1 MSKSHKNS
9 ARNIKQKLSLSD
21 DVSFVH
27 PDVPIN
33 SPFTVEKG
41 RPDRLNKVLQY
52 FSNFDDY
59 AADLANEKNKKK
71 QAQAKK
77 NLGKIYFGS
86 IKSKVPRII
95 AENNIKNISNIKA

>member
-1 MSKSHKNS
+1 MRPSRESS
-9 ARNIKQKLSLSD
+9 ARNIKRELSHSD
-21 DVSFVH
+21 DGSFLH

-33 SPFTVEKG
+33 SPFTYERGK
-41 RPDRLNKVLQY
+41 PDRVNKVLQY
-52 FSNFDDY
+52 FSNFGDNVVDITK
-59 AADLANEKNKKK
+59 EQNKKK

-95 AENNIKNISNIKA
+95 